1 MAKLLDGRAA
11 AAAIKESLR
20 VKVASLSKVPSLGT
34 ILVGEDPASISYI
47 NGKHRDCAEVGI
59 TSVRV
64 ELPKTS
70 SEDEICAAVERLN
83 KDVECT
89 GFLVQLPLPDSVD
102 TEAVLSAIDPQKDVD
117 GLHPI
122 NLGRL
127 VLDQEGIK
135 PCTPLA
141 IIELL
146 KRNQIDFSGKDV
158 VIIGRGNTVG
168 RPLSMMLSSK
178 KVNATVTTVHSRT
191 KDLAAHTQRADI
203 VIAAAGS
210 PKLLTASMIKA
221 GAVIVDVG
229 LTLTETGLVGDVA
242 DDVRDRAGWITPVP
256 GGVGPMTRAMLLS
269 NLVEIAS
276 R

>member
-59 TSVRV
+59 KSVRV

-70 SEDEICAAVERLN
+70 SKDEICAAVERLN

-102 TEAVLSAIDPQKDVD
+102 TEAVLSAIDPLKDVD

-146 KRNQIDFSGKDV
+146 KRNQIDFSGRDV

-229 LTLTETGLVGDVA
+229 LTRTETGLVGDVA
-242 DDVRDRAGWITPVP
+242 DDVGERAGWITPVP

>member
-1 MAKLLDGRAA
+1 MAKVLDGRAA
-11 AAAIKESLR
+11 AAVIKESLK
-20 VKVASLSKVPSLGT
+20 VQVASLSKVPSLGT
-34 ILVGEDPASISYI
+34 ILVGDDPASISYI

-64 ELPKTS
+64 ELPNTA

-83 KDVECT
+83 NDVECT

-127 VLDQEGIK
+127 VLDREGIK

-210 PKLLTASMIKA
+210 PKLLTASMIKI
-221 GAVIVDVG
+221 GAVIIDVG

-269 NLVEIAS
+269 NLIEIAS

>member
-59 TSVRV
+59 KSVRV

-70 SEDEICAAVERLN
+70 SKDEICAAVERLN
-83 KDVECT
+83 KDIECT

-102 TEAVLSAIDPQKDVD
+102 TEAVLSAIDPLKDVD
-117 GLHPI
+117 GLHPL

-146 KRNQIDFSGKDV
+146 KRNQIEFSGRDV

-210 PKLLTASMIKA
+210 PRLLTASMIKS

-229 LTLTETGLVGDVA
+229 LTRTETGLVGDVA

>member
-59 TSVRV
+59 KSVRV

-70 SEDEICAAVERLN
+70 SKDEICAAVERLN
-83 KDVECT
+83 KDIECT

-102 TEAVLSAIDPQKDVD
+102 TEAVLSAIDPLKDVD
-117 GLHPI
+117 GLHPL

-146 KRNQIDFSGKDV
+146 KRNQIEFSGRDV

-210 PKLLTASMIKA
+210 PRLLTASMIKS

-229 LTLTETGLVGDVA
+229 LTRTETGLVGDVA
-242 DDVRDRAGWITPVP
+242 DDVGDRAGWITPVP

>member
-59 TSVRV
+59 KSVRV

-70 SEDEICAAVERLN
+70 SKDEICAAVERLN

-102 TEAVLSAIDPQKDVD
+102 TEAVLSAIDPLKDVD

-210 PKLLTASMIKA
+210 PMLLNSSMIKA

-229 LTLTETGLVGDVA
+229 LTRTETGLVGDVA
-242 DDVRDRAGWITPVP
+242 DDVGERAGWITPVP

>member
-59 TSVRV
+59 KSVRV

-70 SEDEICAAVERLN
+70 SKDEICAAVERLN

-89 GFLVQLPLPDSVD
+89 GFLVQLPLPESVD
-102 TEAVLSAIDPQKDVD
+102 TEAVLSAIDPLKDVD

-210 PKLLTASMIKA
+210 PMLLTSSMIKA

-229 LTLTETGLVGDVA
+229 LTRTETGLVGDVA
-242 DDVRDRAGWITPVP
+242 DDVGERAGWITPVP

>member
-11 AAAIKESLR
+11 AATIKESLK

-34 ILVGEDPASISYI
+34 ILVGEDAASISYI
-47 NGKHRDCAEVGI
+47 NGKHRDCSEVGI
-59 TSVRV
+59 KSLRV
-64 ELPKTS
+64 ELPKTA
-70 SEDEICAAVERLN
+70 SEDEIYAAIERLN

-89 GFLVQLPLPDSVD
+89 GFLVQLPLPGSVD
-102 TEAVLSAIDPQKDVD
+102 TEAVLSSIDPLKDVD

-158 VIIGRGNTVG
+158 VIIGRGKTVG
-168 RPLSMMLSSK
+168 RPLAMMLSSK
-178 KVNATVTTVHSRT
+178 KVNATVTTVHSKT
-191 KDLAAHTQRADI
+191 QDIAAHTQRADI

-210 PKLLTASMIKA
+210 PKLLTASMIKS

-229 LTLTETGLVGDVA
+229 LTRTETGLVGDVA

>member
-59 TSVRV
+59 KSVRV

-70 SEDEICAAVERLN
+70 SKDEICAAVERLN

-102 TEAVLSAIDPQKDVD
+102 TEAVLSAIDPLKDVD

-210 PKLLTASMIKA
+210 PKLLTASMIKI
-221 GAVIVDVG
+221 GAVIIDVG

-269 NLVEIAS
+269 NLIEIAS

>member
-59 TSVRV
+59 KSVRV

-70 SEDEICAAVERLN
+70 SKDEICAAVERLN

-89 GFLVQLPLPDSVD
+89 GFLVQLPLPDSAD
-102 TEAVLSAIDPQKDVD
+102 TEVVLSAIDPLKDVD

-210 PKLLTASMIKA
+210 PMLLTSSMIKA

-229 LTLTETGLVGDVA
+229 LTRTETGLVGDVA
-242 DDVRDRAGWITPVP
+242 DDVGERAGWITPVP

>member
-11 AAAIKESLR
+11 AAAIKESLK

-59 TSVRV
+59 KSVRV

-70 SEDEICAAVERLN
+70 SKDEICAAVERLN

-102 TEAVLSAIDPQKDVD
+102 TEAVLSAIDPLKDVD

-210 PKLLTASMIKA
+210 PKLLTASMIKI
-221 GAVIVDVG
+221 GAVIIDVG

>member
-59 TSVRV
+59 KSVRV

-70 SEDEICAAVERLN
+70 SKDEICAAVERLN

-102 TEAVLSAIDPQKDVD
+102 TEAVLSAIDPLKDVD

-229 LTLTETGLVGDVA
+229 LTRTETGLVGDVA
-242 DDVRDRAGWITPVP
+242 DDVGERAGWITPVP

>member
-11 AAAIKESLR
+11 AAAIKESLK

-34 ILVGEDPASISYI
+34 ILVGDDPASISYI

-64 ELPKTS
+64 ELPNTA

-83 KDVECT
+83 NDVECT

-127 VLDQEGIK
+127 VLDREGIK

-210 PKLLTASMIKA
+210 PMLLTSSMIKA

-229 LTLTETGLVGDVA
+229 LTRTETGLVGDVA
-242 DDVRDRAGWITPVP
+242 DDVGERAGWITPVP
-256 GGVGPMTRAMLLS
+256 GGVGPMTRAMLLG

>member
-59 TSVRV
+59 KSVRV

-70 SEDEICAAVERLN
+70 SKDEICAAVERLN
-83 KDVECT
+83 KDIECT

-102 TEAVLSAIDPQKDVD
+102 TEAVLSAIDPLKDVD
-117 GLHPI
+117 GLHPL

-135 PCTPLA
+135 PCTPIA

-146 KRNQIDFSGKDV
+146 KRNQIEFSGRDV

-191 KDLAAHTQRADI
+191 KDLATHTQRADI
-203 VIAAAGS
+203 VIVAAGS
-210 PKLLTASMIKA
+210 PRLLTASMIKF

-229 LTLTETGLVGDVA
+229 LTRTETGLVGDVA